1 MEFLK
6 DSLRLVFKLIAGVV
20 LLFGLV
26 VVVNGIVQVIN

>member
-6 DSLRLVFKLIAGVV
+6 DSLALVFKLIVGVV